1 MAYPVAS
8 KDIRNDAT
16 ALAFLRSVGVSVPDL
31 PAAFDWRQS
40 VKLPPLYDEQ
50 ERIKEEAL
58 RFNILNIGRRAGKT
72 YLGVH
77 LALEVALDGHPV
89 GWFSPK
95 YKYVL
100 EAWRDLLRPV
110 SGVTTKV
117 NATERRIE
125 LKGGGSIEVW
135 TLEDQDAGRSRKYK
149 RAIIDEAAMAANLK
163 TSWEESIRPTLTD
176 LIGDAWFL
184 STPKGLNYFHD
195 LFKRGQDSE
204 SYPTWKSWQLPSS
217 VNPFLPPA
225 EIEAA
230 RKELPVMVF
239 SQEYL
244 AEFIQNEGAVFRNID
259 NCTKAPLTAAARH
272 KGHNVVAGIDWGR
285 VHDFTALSVIC
296 VDCEHEVFLDR
307 FNQVGWD
314 FQRERLL
321 NSMIEWHVGD
331 VYVESNSIGAPNL
344 EALWLIAPRSIRL
357 TRFETTQKS
366 KPKLIQSLAL
376 ALEKETVQWLPDPV
390 ARHELLAYEA
400 TLTEM
405 GNTRYGAPE
414 GGFDDTVIARCLAWK
429 AASRWFPKP
438 VSEFDALEAQLSPT
452 LRSDQRPAG
461 HGWDAEGWAM
471 RRDYEV
477 QRINKAEQAKN
488 KDINDPWAG
497 WIPPASID
505 GDPWE
510 GVGTYD

>member
-1 MAYPVAS
+1 M
-8 KDIRNDAT
+8 
-16 ALAFLRSVGVSVPDL
+16 
-31 PAAFDWRQS
+31 
-40 VKLPPLYDEQ
+40 
-50 ERIKEEAL
+50 
-58 RFNILNIGRRAGKT
+58 
-72 YLGVH
+72 H

-110 SGVTTKV
+110 TEVTTKV

-125 LKGGGSIEVW
+125 FKGGGSIEVW
-135 TLEDQDAGRSRKYK
+135 TLEDPDAGRSRKYK
-149 RAIIDEAAMAANLK
+149 RAIIDEAAMAQNL
-163 TSWEESIRPTLTD
+163 TVAWEQSIRPTLTD

-184 STPKGLNYFHD
+184 STPQGLNYFHD
-195 LFKRGQDSE
+195 LFKRGQDSAH
-204 SYPTWKSWQLPSS
+204 SGDWISWQMPST

-230 RKELPVMVF
+230 RKELPTMVF

-259 NCTKAPLTAAARH
+259 NCTKAPLTAAAQH
-272 KGHNVVAGIDWGR
+272 HGHNVVAGIDWGR
-285 VHDFTALSVIC
+285 THDFTALSVVC
-296 VDCEHEVFLDR
+296 VDCEHEVYLDR

-321 NSMIEWHVGD
+321 RSLIEWNVTD
-331 VYVESNSIGAPNL
+331 CIVESNAIGGPNL
-344 EALWLIAPRSIRL
+344 EAMWDIAPKNIRL
-357 TRFETTQKS
+357 IKFETTAKS

-376 ALEKETVQWLPDPV
+376 ALEKQTVQWLPDSA
-390 ARHELLAYEA
+390 ARHELLAYQA
-400 TLTEM
+400 TVTET
-405 GNTRYGAPE
+405 GYTRYGAPE
-414 GGFDDTVIARCLAWK
+414 GGWDDTVISRALAWR

-438 VSEFDALEAQLSPT
+438 ISEVDALEAQLSPA
-452 LRSDQRPAG
+452 LRADQRPG
-461 HGWDAEGWAM
+461 GYGWDFEGWAM
-471 RRDYEV
+471 RRDHEV
-477 QRINKAEQAKN
+477 RKIREEREKLN

-497 WIPPASID
+497 WIPPAQVD

-510 GVGTYD
+510 GSTVYD